1 MEQIKKKMAQ
11 LKRTQEEAEERA
23 KKAEDELA
31 ATNAQAQQVSCLG
44 LSTLYPIDISV
55 LSFHTLLKNWLLP
68 ICKILIW
75 SILKNCR
82 HTLLW
87 KLRSD

>member
-31 ATNAQAQQVSCLG
+31 ETNAKAQAVSC
-44 LSTLYPIDISV
+44 I
-55 LSFHTLLKNWLLP
+55 
-68 ICKILIW
+68 
-75 SILKNCR
+75 
-82 HTLLW
+82 
-87 KLRSD
+87 